1 MLCLFAGGSV
11 GREEPVD
18 QARIGDAD
26 LLLRDASGVVEREVK
41 NIARAVIARCI
52 KGVDVVTRANSA
64 ERVPHNVQPSTR
76 FNSVIGLVGSIKLL
90 GISLFS
96 FTLMLSALA

>member
-52 KGVDVVTRANSA
+52 KGGDVVGQTDAA
-64 ERVPHNVQPSTR
+64 QPCTEGG
-76 FNSVIGLVGSIKLL
+76 FHVITLTLFPFYPGFIQALL
-90 GISLFS
+90 PCVSSCS
-96 FTLMLSALA
+96 FLRKDI